1 MTARGYPIAT
11 IARILIDAEDPHL
24 GAGAAAKKHGVTRRA
39 ITKWRARCKTDEA
52 LRNKLAELVKEI
64 EQHWAGPRVKALRVA
79 LERATTLL
87 ENETDLDKVT
97 RFIEKVG
104 SVDVAGKLLGTD
116 DPVGDPEGDGPAG
129 TPSSGA
135 SGTDP
140 QERLEH

>member
-24 GAGAAAKKHGVTRRA
+24 GAGVAAKMHGVTRRA

-52 LRNKLAELVKEI
+52 LRSKVAELAKEI
-64 EQHWAGPRVKALRVA
+64 EQQWAGPRVKALRVA
-79 LERATTLL
+79 LERATELL
-87 ENETDLDKVT
+87 RKEDDLDKVT
-97 RFIEKVG
+97 RFLEKVG

-116 DPVGDPEGDGPAG
+116 DPVGDPESDGPSG
-129 TPSSGA
+129 TPSPSP

-140 QERLEH
+140 QDRLEH